1 VANKIAATLP
11 ASAPTKP
18 ALKYVIHESA
28 CHVGLNKNEP
38 KLMAKVD
45 AILTEAKKDGE
56 LNGIVE
62 KWLHVPLPQKMAQS
76 TD

>member
-1 VANKIAATLP
+1 
-11 ASAPTKP
+11 
-18 ALKYVIHESA
+18 VIHESA

-62 KWLHVPLPQKMAQS
+62 KWLHVPLPVKMAQS
-76 TD
+76 TE